1 MLLTGLA
8 ILILWRLNSRT
19 PMPVSFSEK
28 GMILKYGQCREAIP
42 MLHIERKEQSA
53 DTLTIIR
60 TYATL
65 FDGDELIDERIT
77 MPNHYRFDK
86 PLNEL
91 IAMVFHLKNVK
102 ILDDNGKAA
111 ILEGL
116 LPDGER
122 WRVLAIYKGKYDLEL
137 LYPLPGG
144 GLYDTLK
151 RCLIEGKPKTGPDII
166 NRVVTQK
173 SKKRILSDW
182 SEKLFTL
189 DYIVNKDM

>member
-1 MLLTGLA
+1 M
-8 ILILWRLNSRT
+8 ILWRLNSRT
-19 PMPVSFSEK
+19 PMPISFSEK

-53 DTLTIIR
+53 DTLTITR

-65 FDGDELIDERIT
+65 FDGDDLIDERIT
-77 MPNHYRFDK
+77 MPENYRFDK

-91 IAMVFHLKNVK
+91 IAMIFHLESVK
-102 ILDDNGKAA
+102 TLDDNGKAA

-122 WRVLAIYKGKYDLEL
+122 LRVLAIYKGKYDLEL
-137 LYPLPGG
+137 LYPLYS

-151 RCLIEGKPKTGPDII
+151 RCLIEGKPKSGPDII
-166 NRVVTQK
+166 NRVATQK
-173 SKKRILSDW
+173 SEKRIVSDW